1 MPKNF
6 GVFIS
11 FDLEGISGISSWK
24 EAQRNPAALKN
35 VRENATAE
43 VNAAIRGIRKV
54 RNDAAIVVCDAHASG
69 ENLII
74 DNLDTG
80 VHVIKGTPRPY
91 YMIHGINSEYN
102 ILFFIGYH
110 AMAGTQKAGMDHT
123 YSGSSIYDITI
134 NGTSVGETEIN
145 AAVAGYYGVPLGLVT
160 GDDLLIKEVEKFF
173 GKKVETVITKF
184 GISRFAA
191 RCRHPRDVHKEVETK
206 AARAV
211 KKVTLLKV
219 FTFRSPVRA
228 EFELSTTLVADLAEL
243 IPGIQRKAA
252 RRCVYKAKDVLE
264 FYRILR
270 LVCSLG
276 SYAQLG
282 FS

>member
-24 EAQRNPAALKN
+24 EAQKNPAALRN
-35 VRENATAE
+35 IRENATAE
-43 VNAAIRGIRKV
+43 VNAAIRGIRKARKDV
-54 RNDAAIVVCDAHASG
+54 DIVVCDAHASG

-74 DNLDTG
+74 ENLDAG
-80 VHVIKGTPRPY
+80 VQVIKGTPRPF
-91 YMIHGINSEYN
+91 YMIHGISSVYN

-123 YSGSSIYDITI
+123 YSGASIYGITI

-160 GDDLLIKEVEKFF
+160 GDDLLIKEVEMFF
-173 GKKVETVITKF
+173 GKRAETVITKF

-191 RCRHPRDVHKEVETK
+191 RCRHPHDVHKEIETK

-211 KKVTLLKV
+211 KKAKRLKT
-219 FTFRSPVRA
+219 FTFRAPLRA
-228 EFELSTTLVADLAEL
+228 EFELANTLVADLAEL
-243 IPGIQRKAA
+243 IPGIQRKHA
-252 RRCVYKAKDVLE
+252 RTCVYKAKDVLE

-276 SYAQLG
+276 LYAQLG